1 MKRRLVAVAAA
12 VVLVVGGGVAFVAC
26 QDSDGAG
33 PAPAPSS
40 TPTGSSDGGE
50 GDGWTTE
57 EFEAAVLQGDVGTSQ
72 VLASVEGE
80 LSDPPDVIP
89 VRVDVTQVLADETST
104 LVRFTL
110 VHLGDEPVRLGPV
123 FSSGAIRSREM
134 RDVALIDP
142 TSEQRYQPYIGV
154 RVTDE
159 DASFCACSG
168 QPRTFSATG
177 AYLTATFP
185 PLDPST
191 ETVSFELPWL
201 PLMEDIPVQRR

>member
-1 MKRRLVAVAAA
+1 MKRPLVAVAAA
-12 VVLVVGGGVAFVAC
+12 VVLLLGGGIAFVAC
-26 QDSDGAG
+26 QGPDEPGPAPTSSSSAGPDDDGAG
-33 PAPAPSS
+33 
-40 TPTGSSDGGE
+40 E
-50 GDGWTTE
+50 GWTTE
-57 EFEAAVLQGDVGTSQ
+57 GFEAAVLEGDVGTSE

-89 VRVDVTQVLADETST
+89 VRVDVTQVLADESST

-110 VHLGDEPVRLGPV
+110 AHLGDEPSRLGPV
-123 FSSGAIRSREM
+123 FSTTSVLSREM

-142 TSEQRYQPYIGV
+142 TSEQRYLPYIGV

-159 DASFCACSG
+159 KSSFCVCSG
-168 QPRTFSATG
+168 QPRTFSSAG

-191 ETVSFELPWL
+191 QTVTFEVPWL
-201 PLMEDIPVQRR
+201 PLIEDVPVERR

>member
-1 MKRRLVAVAAA
+1 MKRPLVAVAAA
-12 VVLVVGGGVAFVAC
+12 VVLLLGGGIAFVAC
-26 QDSDGAG
+26 QGPDEPDPGPTPSSSASPDDGA
-33 PAPAPSS
+33 A
-40 TPTGSSDGGE
+40 GE
-50 GDGWTTE
+50 GWTTE
-57 EFEAAVLQGDVGTSQ
+57 EFEAAVLEGDVGTSE

-89 VRVDVTQVLADETST
+89 VRVDVTQVLADESST

-110 VHLGDEPVRLGPV
+110 VHLGDEPSRLGPV
-123 FSSGAIRSREM
+123 FSTTSVLSREM

-142 TSEQRYQPYIGV
+142 TSEQRYQPYLAV

-159 DASFCACSG
+159 DATFCVCSG
-168 QPRTFSATG
+168 QPRTFSTG

-191 ETVSFELPWL
+191 QTVTFEVPWL
-201 PLMEDIPVQRR
+201 PLIEDVPVERR